1 MPKPRELDVDELAR
15 AIEGV
20 AHPFRVTILEILRE
34 KKRLPMGEL
43 RRLVEERYMPIE
55 TRNLQFHVFKM
66 QMSGLVR
73 MEREGNRDRVT
84 LLRDVVVRVKD
95 VGA

>member
-1 MPKPRELDVDELAR
+1 MPKQLELTVDELAR

-34 KKRLPMGEL
+34 KKRIPMGEL

-66 QMSGLVR
+66 QMCGLVL
-73 MEREGNRDRVT
+73 MEREGNRDHVT
-84 LLRDVVVRVKD
+84 LLRDVAVKVKD
-95 VGA
+95 V

>member
-1 MPKPRELDVDELAR
+1 MPKARKLDVDELGR
-15 AIEGV
+15 LTEGI
-20 AHPFRVTILEILRE
+20 AHPFRLTILEILRK

-43 RRLVEERYMPIE
+43 RRLVEEAYMPIE

-73 MEREGNRDRVT
+73 MEREGNRDHVE
-84 LLRDVVVRVKD
+84 LVRDVIVRVRD
-95 VGA
+95 Q

>member
-1 MPKPRELDVDELAR
+1 MPKQRELTVDELAR

-34 KKRLPMGEL
+34 KKRVPMGEL
-43 RRLVEERYMPIE
+43 RRLVEERYLPIE

-66 QMSGLVR
+66 QMCGLVL
-73 MEREGNRDRVT
+73 MEREGNRDHVT
-84 LLRDVVVRVKD
+84 LLRDVTFRVKD
-95 VGA
+95 AT

>member
-1 MPKPRELDVDELAR
+1 MAKARELDVVERTR

-20 AHPFRVTILEILRE
+20 AHPFRWTILEVLRE
-34 KKRLPMGEL
+34 KKRIPMGEL

-66 QMSGLVR
+66 QMCGLVL
-73 MEREGNRDRVT
+73 MEREGNRDHVT
-84 LLRDVVVRVKD
+84 LIRDITVRVKD
-95 VGA
+95 V

>member
-1 MPKPRELDVDELAR
+1 MPKQRELNVDELAR

-20 AHPFRVTILEILRE
+20 AHPFRVTILEILRQ
-34 KKRLPMGEL
+34 KKRVPMGEL

-66 QMSGLVR
+66 QMCGLVL
-73 MEREGNRDRVT
+73 MEREGNRDHVT
-84 LLRDVVVRVKD
+84 LLRDVSVKVKD
-95 VGA
+95 V

>member
-1 MPKPRELDVDELAR
+1 MPKPRELNVDELAR

-43 RRLVEERYMPIE
+43 RRLVEARYLPIE

-66 QMSGLVR
+66 QMCGLVK
-73 MEREGNRDRVT
+73 MERARNRDHVT
-84 LLRDVVVRVKD
+84 LLRDVVVRVKE
-95 VGA
+95 VEH